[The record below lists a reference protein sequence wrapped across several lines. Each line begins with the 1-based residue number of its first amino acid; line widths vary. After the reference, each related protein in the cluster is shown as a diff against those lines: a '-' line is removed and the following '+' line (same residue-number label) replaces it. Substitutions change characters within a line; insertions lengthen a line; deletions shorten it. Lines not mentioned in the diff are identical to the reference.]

1 MFDQSIDNLNRERGV
16 SFSQTEESIYLGEVT
31 AGEEKV
37 WLSIDLGQGFPKA
50 FPKICVVDGKRFM
63 PHLSSEGKLCLF
75 DESSVMIKPD
85 SPEQLLL
92 DSYDRAIEILEMDP
106 ETQKEEVFREFFAY
120 WGNQSQAGF
129 MLYTNLATAETHEF
143 QEYTVIGNKVNRL
156 IVSDNLEESKA
167 LLINHMGCTPSEAE
181 KYKIPCYRIRLRS
194 SSLPRMNESFTWKN
208 IRSYILDNITGS
220 QKRRFNQMLSEK
232 CSVVN
237 RLLLLTIPS
246 YYGDQ
251 YACIWMH
258 HNSQKRKSALKN
270 ISDCKIDAVT
280 TVRIDP
286 QYLLVRGGAEKSIMQ
301 KSVLLIGCGSVG
313 GFLADNLCQCGIG
326 TLDLLDKDILTT
338 DNIHRHVLG
347 FDDAILGKYKADL
360 LKTQLES
367 RFPYVDIDSLSFVD
381 RTAET
386 LIKTPNRFLHY
397 DLIVSATGNPALD
410 LEINDELYKIENA
423 PPFVVC
429 FNEPYGIGGHAI
441 AILKGGGCLRCL
453 YSDPISGELVPFQG
467 SFTKEGQ
474 SFTKNISGCSSA
486 FVEYSVLDSQQTA
499 IMTSR
504 LIIDVLTGRITQTQ
518 LVSWIGSAERLRD
531 EGYQTSEY
539 YNELELKGVTSVS
552 RDISCSKRCR
562 TCGSL
567 C

>member
-16 SFSQTEESIYLGEVT
+16 SFSQTEENIYLGEVT

-258 HNSQKRKSALKN
+258 HNNR
-270 ISDCKIDAVT
+270 
-280 TVRIDP
+280 VR
-286 QYLLVRGGAEKSIMQ
+286 E
-301 KSVLLIGCGSVG
+301 
-313 GFLADNLCQCGIG
+313 
-326 TLDLLDKDILTT
+326 
-338 DNIHRHVLG
+338 
-347 FDDAILGKYKADL
+347 
-360 LKTQLES
+360 
-367 RFPYVDIDSLSFVD
+367 
-381 RTAET
+381 
-386 LIKTPNRFLHY
+386 
-397 DLIVSATGNPALD
+397 
-410 LEINDELYKIENA
+410 
-423 PPFVVC
+423 
-429 FNEPYGIGGHAI
+429 
-441 AILKGGGCLRCL
+441 
-453 YSDPISGELVPFQG
+453 
-467 SFTKEGQ
+467 
-474 SFTKNISGCSSA
+474 
-486 FVEYSVLDSQQTA
+486 
-499 IMTSR
+499 
-504 LIIDVLTGRITQTQ
+504 
-518 LVSWIGSAERLRD
+518 
-531 EGYQTSEY
+531 
-539 YNELELKGVTSVS
+539 
-552 RDISCSKRCR
+552 
-562 TCGSL
+562 
-567 C
+567 

>member
-16 SFSQTEESIYLGEVT
+16 SFSQTEENIYTGEVT
-31 AGEEKV
+31 VGEEKV
-37 WLSIDLGQGFPKA
+37 QISIDLGQGFPKA
-50 FPKICVVDGKRFM
+50 FPTISVVDGKRFM
-63 PHLSSEGKLCLF
+63 PHSSSGGKLCLF

-120 WGNQSQAGF
+120 WGNQSQTGF
-129 MLYTNLATAETHEF
+129 ILYTNLSAAKNHEF
-143 QEYTVIGNKVNRL
+143 QEYIVIGDKVNRL
-156 IVSDNLEESKA
+156 VVSDNLEESKS

-194 SSLPRMNESFTWKN
+194 SLLPRMNESFTWKN

-258 HNSQKRKSALKN
+258 HNSQKRRSALRN
-270 ISDCKIDAVT
+270 ISDCKIDALT

-313 GFLADNLCQCGIG
+313 GFLAD
-326 TLDLLDKDILTT
+326 KLTT

-347 FDDAILGKYKADL
+347 FDDAIQGKYKADL
-360 LKTQLES
+360 LKKQLES

-386 LIKTPNRFLHY
+386 LIKDSNRFMHY
-397 DLIVSATGNPALD
+397 DLIVSATGNPTLD

-441 AILKGGGCLRCL
+441 AVLKGGGCLRCL

-499 IMTSR
+499 IMASR
-504 LIIDVLTGRITQTQ
+504 LIIDVLTGKIEQTQ
-518 LVSWIGSAERLRD
+518 LVSWIGSAERLRN

-562 TCGSL
+562 TCGS
-567 C
+567 

>member
-1 MFDQSIDNLNRERGV
+1 MFDKLIVNLNRERGV
-16 SFSQTEESIYLGEVT
+16 LFSQTEENIYTGEVT
-31 AGEEKV
+31 VGEEKV
-37 WLSIDLGQGFPKA
+37 RISIDLGQGFPKA
-50 FPKICVVDGKRFM
+50 FPTICVVDGKQFM
-63 PHLSSEGKLCLF
+63 PHSSSGGKLCLF

-85 SPEQLLL
+85 SSEQLLL
-92 DSYDRAIEILEMDP
+92 DSYDRAIEILAMDP
-106 ETQKEEVFREFFAY
+106 KTQKEEVFREFFAY
-120 WGNQSQAGF
+120 WANQSQAGF
-129 MLYTNLATAETHEF
+129 MLYANLSAAENHEF
-143 QEYTVIGNKVNRL
+143 QKYTVIGDKVNRL
-156 IVSDNLEESKA
+156 VVSDNLEESKA
-167 LLINHMGCTPSEAE
+167 LLINHMGCAPSEAE

-194 SSLPRMNESFTWKN
+194 SSLPKMNESFTWKN
-208 IRSYILDNITGS
+208 IRGFILDNITGS

-232 CSVVN
+232 CSAVN
-237 RLLLLTIPS
+237 RLLLLAIPS

-258 HNSQKRKSALKN
+258 HNSQKRKSALRN

-326 TLDLLDKDILTT
+326 TLDILDKDILTT

-347 FDDAILGKYKADL
+347 FDDAILGQYKADL
-360 LKTQLES
+360 LKRQLES
-367 RFPYVDIDSLSFVD
+367 HFPYVDIDSLSFVD
-381 RTAET
+381 RTAEIF
-386 LIKTPNRFLHY
+386 IKDPNRLLHY

-410 LEINDELYKIENA
+410 LAINDELHKIGNA

-441 AILKGGGCLRCL
+441 AVLKGGGCLRCL

-467 SFTKEGQ
+467 SFAKEGQ
-474 SFTKNISGCSSA
+474 SFTKTISGCSSA

-499 IMTSR
+499 IMASR
-504 LIIDVLTGRITQTQ
+504 LIIDVLTGKIVQTQ
-518 LVSWIGSAERLRD
+518 LVSWIGSAEKLRS

-539 YNELELKGVTSVS
+539 YNEWELKGITSVS
-552 RDISCSKRCR
+552 HDISCSKRCR
-562 TCGSL
+562 TCGS
-567 C
+567 